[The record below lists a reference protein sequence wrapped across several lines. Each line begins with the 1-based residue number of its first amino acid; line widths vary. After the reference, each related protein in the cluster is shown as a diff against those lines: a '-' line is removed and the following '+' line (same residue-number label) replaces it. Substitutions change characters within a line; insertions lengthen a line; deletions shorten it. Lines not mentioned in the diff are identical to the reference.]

1 MSMLDVQK
9 DRENA
14 MVNSINFIVFLKTVT
29 IVLTFKLKNQY
40 NIIFK
45 FQIYI
50 YYILVS
56 LLLKHSNSE

>member
-1 MSMLDVQK
+1 MLDVQK

-14 MVNSINFIVFLKTVT
+14 IANSIKFIVFLKTVT
-29 IVLTFKLKNQY
+29 ILLTFKLKNQY

-50 YYILVS
+50 YYTLVS